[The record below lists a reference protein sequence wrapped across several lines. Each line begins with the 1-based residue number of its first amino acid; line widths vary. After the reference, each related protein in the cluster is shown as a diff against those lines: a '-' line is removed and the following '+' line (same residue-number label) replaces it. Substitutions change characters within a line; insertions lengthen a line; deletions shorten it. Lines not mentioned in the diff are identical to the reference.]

1 MDDPNLPRILT
12 PPPGPA
18 TGELAR
24 RLRRVET
31 RNVTYLSEDFPV
43 FWSRAR
49 GAMVEDADG
58 NRYLDLTGAFGVAL
72 AGHSHP
78 RITAAIR
85 EQAGVLTHGMGD
97 VHPPVRKV
105 EFLER
110 LAALLPWADRS
121 RITLANSGSEAVE
134 IALKTTLLATGRP
147 GVVAFEGA
155 YHGLTMGSLA
165 ATGRDDFRSPFRRR
179 LYPGVR
185 FVPFPTT
192 PEEAERSL
200 AALDLALA
208 GGGARD
214 GSGDGSGAGPVTAAP
229 LNDPTAPRTCPT
241 EGDPPGAVIL
251 EPIQGRAGV
260 RVPPPGFVAEVARR
274 TRAAGALLIF
284 DEIFSGLGR
293 TGRRFALEHEGV
305 VPDLLCV
312 GKALGGGLPLSACAG
327 PVEVM
332 DAWPESPGEA
342 LHTSTFLGHPLA
354 CTAGLAFLEVLEE
367 EGLTG
372 YAAREGERFRAELAA
387 DLAAAGVAAL
397 PPSGGAGGSSAGPS
411 EDSTGGPV
419 PLGVRGPV
427 PPEVRGPVPPDVR
440 GRGFFIGIDLQLP
453 GAGVRAALEAL
464 RRGLLV
470 LPAGPGG
477 EVVELSPPL
486 ILSPEQLVAAR
497 SLLVE
502 SIVRA
507 ME

>member
-1 MDDPNLPRILT
+1 MDDPTLPRILT

-18 TGELAR
+18 TAELAR

-31 RNVTYLSEDFPV
+31 RNVTYLSEEFPV
-43 FWSRAR
+43 FWS
-49 GAMVEDADG
+49 GATGATVEDADG
-58 NRYLDLTGAFGVAL
+58 NRYLDLTGAFGVAV
-72 AGHSHP
+72 AGHAHP
-78 RITAAIR
+78 HITAAIR

-110 LAALLPWADRS
+110 LAALLPWGDRS

-165 ATGRDDFRSPFRRR
+165 ATERDDFRAPFRRR

-192 PEEAERSL
+192 AEEAERSL

-208 GGGARD
+208 GGHAGA
-214 GSGDGSGAGPVTAAP
+214 
-229 LNDPTAPRTCPT
+229 T
-241 EGDPPGAVIL
+241 EGDPPGAVIM

-312 GKALGGGLPLSACAG
+312 GKALGGGLPLSACTG

-367 EGLTG
+367 EGLTAW
-372 YAAREGERFRAELAA
+372 AAREGERFRAQLAA
-387 DLAAAGVAAL
+387 DLAAAGVPASRAPGPGSQGSGSQGSG
-397 PPSGGAGGSSAGPS
+397 PPGAGSRGLGSPAPGAGGGPRLR
-411 EDSTGGPV
+411 E
-419 PLGVRGPV
+419 L
-427 PPEVRGPVPPDVR
+427 R
-440 GRGFFIGIDLQLP
+440 GRGFFIGIDLGAP
-453 GAGVRAALEAL
+453 GAGVQVTLEAL

-486 ILSPEQLVAAR
+486 ILSSEQLSVAR
-497 SLLVE
+497 TILVE
-502 SIVRA
+502 AISTVVSGEEGA
-507 ME
+507 SGS